1 MGTKI
6 VDNEFKTVA
15 YNAAILAIRERF
27 SLQLTKDQV
36 KDRFKSWK
44 REYFV
49 LRNLLDQ
56 GDFEWDD
63 QRKMLVAKDSVW
75 DVSVEVYNI
84 SVGFSLV
91 HRMMYMIFLFF
102 FFSPR
107 TVFKWY
113 YVQLKQRNPD
123 ARLLR
128 GTVIENYDELCI
140 IIGYDN
146 PSESSLNPAN
156 VNLDLTANNEAIN
169 AGVVCYNQSNN
180 AAEKENFITWTEEM
194 DTCLSKLL
202 VEQVVLGN
210 RIEETFKTAAYT
222 AALTVLNERFA
233 LDLTKENIRSRL
245 NTWEKQYGRVKLL
258 LSHDGF
264 EWDERHKMVVAN
276 DFDWTAYIKVCIY
289 RFIFQYGLILFFG

>member
-1 MGTKI
+1 
-6 VDNEFKTVA
+6 
-15 YNAAILAIRERF
+15 
-27 SLQLTKDQV
+27 
-36 KDRFKSWK
+36 
-44 REYFV
+44 
-49 LRNLLDQ
+49 
-56 GDFEWDD
+56 
-63 QRKMLVAKDSVW
+63 MLVAKDSVW
-75 DVSVEVYNI
+75 DVSVE
-84 SVGFSLV
+84 
-91 HRMMYMIFLFF
+91 
-102 FFSPR
+102 
-107 TVFKWY
+107 
-113 YVQLKQRNPD
+113 RNPD

-276 DFDWTAYIKVCIY
+276 DFDWTAYIKKHPDDQDLRAKSIDNYNELCM
-289 RFIFQYGLILFFG
+289 IFGNEQRTGGWSIGGKHNKDRGLNDQDHTVLRVGISDDAAESGDSSSGADSMEASSKQTRTRPSSSSHSRKSLK